1 MFTCINFPAQK
12 LFHCLVVP
20 MQAYS
25 AGFLFLLMWIVNY
38 GFCENKN
45 DGQILVAGSG
55 VNLLLITP
63 EKAIKLVGN
72 DFFRHLLQTKS

>member
-1 MFTCINFPAQK
+1 VFN
-12 LFHCLVVP
+12 VVG
-20 MQAYS
+20 S
-25 AGFLFLLMWIVNY
+25 EFG
-38 GFCENKN
+38 ENKN
-45 DGQILVAGSG
+45 DDQSLLAGSG